1 MYIVLPTLLGV
12 EALVSAEIQR
22 LGFSRTNI
30 EVRDGQVFLKVA
42 DDWAAVSRSV
52 AELNVNI
59 ACGERVEVEIL
70 RAEVTTFDQ
79 LFETVTNYPWEN
91 IIVPGSA
98 FTVAGGYS
106 RKSKL
111 FGIPACQSIIKKAVI
126 SRVLRANNLP
136 KETILKEDPQIQD
149 LRLQFSFMED
159 EFSLRFDTTGD
170 GLHKRG
176 YRIKANMA
184 PLKETL
190 AASLLALTHFKPF
203 GDELLWDPFCGS
215 GTILI
220 EAARQA
226 AGMAPGMRRNFSGER
241 LRFFAKA
248 DFDRARADAESK
260 VDLTPPDTPF
270 FYGTDIDPQAIRIA
284 RANAERA
291 GVADFIKFAAADAQT
306 QSISDL
312 QEKFELPYVTAV
324 TNPPYGERLLDAAA
338 AHRLSEAIGRVFFT
352 GTGLRPHTKL
362 YLITADEN
370 TEQAIGFFADKQRK
384 LYNGMIPCRY
394 YQFFRKTSRPYA
406 PPTSRAGRKYS
417 DQFNKINKNNRGN
430 K

>member
-215 GTILI
+215 GTI
-220 EAARQA
+220 
-226 AGMAPGMRRNFSGER
+226 PVSYTH
-241 LRFFAKA
+241 
-248 DFDRARADAESK
+248 
-260 VDLTPPDTPF
+260 LT
-270 FYGTDIDPQAIRIA
+270 
-284 RANAERA
+284 
-291 GVADFIKFAAADAQT
+291 
-306 QSISDL
+306 
-312 QEKFELPYVTAV
+312 LP
-324 TNPPYGERLLDAAA
+324 TNRE
-338 AHRLSEAIGRVFFT
+338 V
-352 GTGLRPHTKL
+352 
-362 YLITADEN
+362 
-370 TEQAIGFFADKQRK
+370 
-384 LYNGMIPCRY
+384 
-394 YQFFRKTSRPYA
+394 
-406 PPTSRAGRKYS
+406 
-417 DQFNKINKNNRGN
+417 
-430 K
+430 